1 MGQLKITS
9 DGIQL
14 SGKAIFLDD
23 LITSSIKT
31 QKNTPLT
38 LESNENF
45 TIRTSNENGDFTNQ
59 IYIGE
64 QNKRKK
70 ESN

>member
-14 SGKAIFLDD
+14 SGKAIFLDE

-31 QKNTPLT
+31 QRNTPLT
-38 LESNENF
+38 LESFNNF
-45 TIRTSNENGDFTNQ
+45 TIRTANEIGDFTNQ

-64 QNKRKK
+64 
-70 ESN
+70 ED